1 MSVQAHGPLCPTDCY
16 QRLEFLGD
24 AILDYLIT
32 KHLYED
38 PRQHSPGVL
47 TDLRSALVNNTIF
60 ASLAVKYDYH
70 KYFKAVSPELFQVI
84 DVFVQFQLEKNEMQG
99 MDSEVGAAENMFTSV
114 RARRLL
120 RWFRSSGHTAV
131 QRGQRPGAP
140 HLHVLGRT
148 GASRCLQGLLNV
160 AAHTSRLAVIHLGR
174 GSRSSQML
182 FPSWSHSGPQSSA
195 APTSSPTR
203 AVALTWESSAGFIL
217 SALLFEQTRGI
228 CSCPR

>member
-1 MSVQAHGPLCPTDCY
+1 MFSKGPGSRSFVRHSVETGSRGFVGHSGNVSVSVQAHGPLCPADCY

-131 QRGQRPGAP
+131 QRGRGQVPRICTFWGER
-140 HLHVLGRT
+140 GRV
-148 GASRCLQGLLNV
+148 GVC
-160 AAHTSRLAVIHLGR
+160 
-174 GSRSSQML
+174 
-182 FPSWSHSGPQSSA
+182 
-195 APTSSPTR
+195 R
-203 AVALTWESSAGFIL
+203 AF
-217 SALLFEQTRGI
+217 
-228 CSCPR
+228 